1 MSINSR
7 VTIYGF
13 SSEEI
18 TFGNVTRKISPIK
31 LNEDLSNFEECIRI
45 TLRKLK
51 QIRAQHRKAKALKI
65 KNNLTYINQ
74 RKKKRTFEEGQVIL
88 YKNVHISRGA
98 GTSRI
103 LYKPG
108 VIVETLLSGTHCCIQ
123 SLISGRILKY
133 SYSYLKPFK
142 DLSQLSRISLP
153 REWQEK
159 IRNVLSDNIGE
170 EVGSDS
176 VMEVTSGDEDDQLF
190 GGVMGGSQESLI
202 TIQGDESSSDS
213 EG

>member
-1 MSINSR
+1 M
-7 VTIYGF
+7 
-13 SSEEI
+13 
-18 TFGNVTRKISPIK
+18 
-31 LNEDLSNFEECIRI
+31 
-45 TLRKLK
+45 
-51 QIRAQHRKAKALKI
+51 
-65 KNNLTYINQ
+65 
-74 RKKKRTFEEGQVIL
+74 IL

-123 SLISGRILKY
+123 SLVSGRILKY

-170 EVGSDS
+170 EVGTDS